1 MAPPWRQP
9 GTSEAA
15 SCAGG
20 LAERKTTAVDKTRA
34 HFCAHWGRRASVVR
48 ANAKIQCI
56 FLCAIQFLGSVLKNL
71 GSVLKILRLTSR
83 LLRIPG
89 RQSRSWDAELS
100 ASPFF
105 EVPKQKGR
113 GGLKPDEV
121 VAFLFRILPGVFR
134 ILLVVSCK
142 PPALPSKHASHFPP
156 TEQGVQRT

>member
-1 MAPPWRQP
+1 M
-9 GTSEAA
+9 
-15 SCAGG
+15 
-20 LAERKTTAVDKTRA
+20 
-34 HFCAHWGRRASVVR
+34 HFSVR
-48 ANAKIQCI
+48 D
-56 FLCAIQFLGSVLKNL
+56 SVPRVGFKKSRVGFKNS
-71 GSVLKILRLTSR
+71 SVTR
-83 LLRIPG
+83 LLRTLG

>member
-71 GSVLKILRLTSR
+71 GSVLKILRLLVCSASQEGKVV
-83 LLRIPG
+83 PG
-89 RQSRSWDAELS
+89 MRT